1 MTPHELAVLAQ
12 RAYDEPPTFS
22 AGGVEVLQVEVGRDV
37 VFAFRG
43 TELDGRDIL
52 RDLRGAPWCDRELGW
67 CHAGFL
73 KGVRAVWPALERA
86 LAPGPRGAVTFT
98 GHSKGGAEATIAAAL
113 AIRTFGPASV
123 FPLALVTFG
132 SPRTGFAPLGAWLT
146 GADVKRYVRGRDA
159 VTAHPWPLWGYRHVG
174 AAMPLGAPRHRWRD
188 HRIQGYI
195 DDLARLSEA
204 G

>member
-22 AGGVEVLQVEVGRDV
+22 AGGVEVLQVEVERDV

-52 RDLRGAPWCDRELGW
+52 RDLRGAPWRDPDLGW
-67 CHAGFL
+67 CHAGFVR
-73 KGVRAVWPALERA
+73 GVRTLWPDIKAAIIRRHTGGVWL
-86 LAPGPRGAVTFT
+86 T

-113 AIRTFGPASV
+113 MVIEIGRPAG
-123 FPLALVTFG
+123 LTTFG
-132 SPRTGFAPLGAWLT
+132 SPRVGFAPLGGWLA

-159 VTAHPWPLWGYRHVG
+159 VPAHPWPLWGYRHVG
-174 AAMPLGAPRHRWRD
+174 AAIRIGTPQHRWRD
-188 HRIQGYI
+188 HMIEGYI
-195 DDLARLSEA
+195 DDLARQSEA

>member
-22 AGGVEVLQVEVGRDV
+22 AGGVEALMVEVGRDV

-52 RDLRGAPWCDRELGW
+52 RDLRGAPWRDRELGW

-73 KGVRAVWPALERA
+73 KGVRAVWPELRKA
-86 LAPGPRGAVTFT
+86 LAPRGAVTFT

-113 AIRTFGPASV
+113 AMRAFGPASV

-132 SPRTGFAPLGAWLT
+132 SPRAGFASLGLALA

-159 VTAHPWPLWGYRHVG
+159 VPTHPWPLWGYRHVG
-174 AAMPLGAPRHRWRD
+174 AAIAIGTPHHRWRD

-195 DDLARLSEA
+195 DDLARPSEA